1 MSSEFRDLK
10 WWQVGVLILAF
21 PLVLVALFFGMI
33 VFAILGLLAL
43 GAFYVGPVLGGLLCI
58 PILGAMHVLGFSQ
71 ASQDKVQTAVF
82 CIVCPLCALL
92 MLTLLR

>member
-10 WWQVGVLILAF
+10 WWQVGMLILAF

-43 GAFYVGPVLGGLLCI
+43 GAFYVGPVTGTLLCAL
-58 PILGAMHVLGFSQ
+58 ILSGMDALGFSR
-71 ASQDKVQTAVF
+71 AAQDKVQTAIY